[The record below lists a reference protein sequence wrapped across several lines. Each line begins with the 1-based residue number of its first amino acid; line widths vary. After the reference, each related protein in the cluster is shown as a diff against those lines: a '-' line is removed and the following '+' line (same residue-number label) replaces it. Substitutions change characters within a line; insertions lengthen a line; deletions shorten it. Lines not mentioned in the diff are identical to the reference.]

1 MREDYNMGCFLCKI
15 KKKRKKKKKRNNKY
29 ISIEERLKADEEK
42 EKREEMEE
50 EIIERNELIRGI
62 LEEYILDIIEDEV
75 DRRGGIKGL
84 DGETISDILSYY
96 MANDPRFQLKLQ
108 RELTRR

>member
-1 MREDYNMGCFLCKI
+1 MGCFLCKI
-15 KKKRKKKKKRNNKY
+15 KKKRKKRKKRINRY

-42 EKREEMEE
+42 EKREDMEE
-50 EIIERNELIRGI
+50 ETKEREELIRKI

-75 DRRGGIKGL
+75 DRRGAIGDL

-96 MANDPRFQLKLQ
+96 MNNDPRFQLKLQ
-108 RELTRR
+108 RELTRRRRL

>member
-1 MREDYNMGCFLCKI
+1 MGCFLCKI
-15 KKKRKKKKKRNNKY
+15 KKNRKKQKKRNNKY

-42 EKREEMEE
+42 EKREEQEE
-50 EIIERNELIRGI
+50 EIREMEELKREI

-75 DRRGGIKGL
+75 DRMGGIEGV

-96 MANDPRFQLKLQ
+96 ISNDPRFQIKLQ
-108 RELTRR
+108 RELTRRRRL

>member
-1 MREDYNMGCFLCKI
+1 MGCFLCKI
-15 KKKRKKKKKRNNKY
+15 KKKRKKQKKRNNKY

-42 EKREEMEE
+42 EKREDREE
-50 EIIERNELIRGI
+50 EIKEREELIREI

-75 DRRGGIKGL
+75 DRRGTIGDL

-108 RELTRR
+108 RELRRKERR